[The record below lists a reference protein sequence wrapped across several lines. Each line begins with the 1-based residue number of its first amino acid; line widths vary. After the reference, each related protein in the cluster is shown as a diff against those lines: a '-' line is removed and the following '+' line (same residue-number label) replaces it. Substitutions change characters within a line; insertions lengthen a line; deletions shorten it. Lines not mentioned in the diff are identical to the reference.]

1 MKKLI
6 CGIISCF
13 NNRAREIYQTRFVV
27 DAARAKYIKA
37 QDSLKDMKRNVIE
50 AKAQLAVLEKKSKT
64 LADEISET
72 KDSLKKLA
80 DGNKKIN
87 PVKFAQLKATLDAKN
102 EQLTFVNKS
111 KAQYQ
116 AMADKLDSAIAK
128 SQAVCQALLYKIET
142 LTQKQT
148 IIKNLG
154 NLNTAIM
161 ETDPSLADDQLET
174 AQIDDQAEK
183 ELAKFEI
190 LAESKDEDTPA
201 SDAAMKAYIKSL

>member
-64 LADEISET
+64 LANEIAET

-154 NLNTAIM
+154 NLNTAMM

-201 SDAAMKAYIKSL
+201 SDADMKAYIKSL

>member
-6 CGIISCF
+6 CGIIACF
-13 NNRAREIYQTRFVV
+13 NNRARDLYQTRFVV
-27 DAARAKYIKA
+27 DSARAKYIKA
-37 QDSLKDMKRNVIE
+37 QEGLKDMKRNVIE
-50 AKAQLAVLEKKSKT
+50 AKAQCTVLEKKAESLNKDI
-64 LADEISET
+64 ADT
-72 KDSLKKLA
+72 KKQLKALV

-87 PVKFAQLKATLDAKN
+87 PIKFTQLKGTLDAKT
-102 EQLTFVNKS
+102 EQLAFIEKS

-142 LTQKQT
+142 LTQKQD
-148 IIKNLG
+148 IIKNIG
-154 NLNTAIM
+154 SLNTAMM
-161 ETDPSLADDQLET
+161 ETDPALADDQLET

-190 LAESKDEDTPA
+190 MAEAKDDDTPT
-201 SDAAMKAYIKSL
+201 SDADMKAFIKAL

>member
-6 CGIISCF
+6 CGIIACF
-13 NNRAREIYQTRFVV
+13 NNRARDLYRTRFVV

-37 QDSLKDMKRNVIE
+37 QDSLKDMKRNVVE
-50 AKAQLAVLEKKSKT
+50 AKAQCTVLQKKSDK
-64 LADEISET
+64 LKEEIAET
-72 KDSLKKLA
+72 KKQLKSLA

-87 PVKFAQLKATLDAKN
+87 PVKFAQLKSVLDAKT
-102 EQLTFVNKS
+102 EQLTFIDKS

-142 LTQKQT
+142 LTRKQD
-148 IIKNLG
+148 IIKNIST
-154 NLNTAIM
+154 LNTAMM
-161 ETDPSLADDQLET
+161 ETDPALADDQLET
-174 AQIDDQAEK
+174 AQVDDQAEK

-190 LAESKDEDTPA
+190 LAESKDEDVPV
-201 SDAAMKAYIKSL
+201 SDADMKAYIKSL

>member
-64 LADEISET
+64 IADEIAKTKSE
-72 KDSLKKLA
+72 LKKLA
-80 DGNKKIN
+80 EGNKKIN
-87 PVKFAQLKATLDAKN
+87 PAKFAQLKATLDAKN

-128 SQAVCQALLYKIET
+128 SQAICQALLYKIET
-142 LTQKQT
+142 LTQKQS

-154 NLNTAIM
+154 NLNTAMM
-161 ETDPSLADDQLET
+161 ETDPALADDQLET

-190 LAESKDEDTPA
+190 LAENEGDDTPA
-201 SDAAMKAYIKSL
+201 SDADMKAFIKSL

>member
-6 CGIISCF
+6 CGIIACF
-13 NNRAREIYQTRFVV
+13 NNRARDIYQARFVV

-50 AKAQLAVLEKKSKT
+50 AKAQCAVLENKAEGLKKDIDGTKT
-64 LADEISET
+64 Q
-72 KDSLKKLA
+72 LKKLA

-87 PVKFAQLKATLDAKN
+87 PIKFSQLKGILDAKT
-102 EQLTFVNKS
+102 EQLAFIEKS

-128 SQAVCQALLYKIET
+128 SQAACQALLYKIET
-142 LTQKQT
+142 LTQKQD
-148 IIKNLG
+148 IIKNISS
-154 NLNTAIM
+154 LNNAMM
-161 ETDPSLADDQLET
+161 ETDPALADDQLET

-190 LAESKDEDTPA
+190 MAEAKDDDCPT
-201 SDAAMKAYIKSL
+201 SDADMKAFIKAL